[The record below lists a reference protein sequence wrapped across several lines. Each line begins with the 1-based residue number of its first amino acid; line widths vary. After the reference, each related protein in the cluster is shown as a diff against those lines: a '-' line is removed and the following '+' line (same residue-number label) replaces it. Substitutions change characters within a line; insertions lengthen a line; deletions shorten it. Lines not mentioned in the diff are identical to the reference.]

1 MPTQEKFYLA
11 DPSLKYCMTGF
22 NPKSLASMLENVVY
36 FELLRRGYDVA
47 IGKVGNLEVDFIASN
62 AKDKI
67 YFQVT
72 ESMNEPSTR
81 ERELAPLRLI
91 RDNYR
96 KVVIAGSCDAPVT
109 QEGIQIVKLTDF
121 LLDDILFIN

>member
-1 MPTQEKFYLA
+1 M
-11 DPSLKYCMTGF
+11 
-22 NPKSLASMLENVVY
+22 
-36 FELLRRGYDVA
+36 
-47 IGKVGNLEVDFIASN
+47 DFIASN

-96 KVVIAGSCDAPVT
+96 KVVIAGSCDSPVT
-109 QEGIQIVKLTDF
+109 QDGIQIVKLTDF
-121 LLDDILFIN
+121 LLDDISFIN

>member
-1 MPTQEKFYLA
+1 
-11 DPSLKYCMTGF
+11 
-22 NPKSLASMLENVVY
+22 
-36 FELLRRGYDVA
+36 
-47 IGKVGNLEVDFIASN
+47 
-62 AKDKI
+62 
-67 YFQVT
+67 
-72 ESMNEPSTR
+72 MNEPSTR

-121 LLDDILFIN
+121 LLDDISFIN